1 MREYSIGRSKLFNR
15 NTIVFWGAL
24 IFAITQLA
32 LPIFVSLIDLQL
44 RAVHI
49 ILGISLASLAF
60 PYGKSKEE
68 QTEVSFWDILIIIVI
83 IIANVNT
90 FLKAMQIYMIPG
102 SASTFDLIIGSLLI
116 LVILD
121 TARRSV
127 GWAIPIFVVLLFLY
141 VLIGPMMPGMWKL
154 KGLSWQFVINSVYY
168 SPLGIYGSVTGM
180 SATFIGMFIIFG
192 GLISGAGGGKT
203 FVDIALALT
212 GRYRGGPAKT
222 AVVASALFGSISG
235 SSVANVSVTGTYT
248 IPLMKK
254 LGYNPAFAAGVEAIA
269 STGGGITPPIMSI
282 TAFIMSEFLG
292 IPYLKVIAYA
302 IIPCLLYYTGVFS
315 GVHFETVRHGLV
327 AVPKSEI
334 PSWKSIL
341 KFKSI
346 VSLLIPISVLLYS
359 ISIGRP
365 LIFAGFYASVAVI
378 IVFLLSNLSLSG
390 LKENIIQIG
399 KGLNEGGLGLAKIV
413 PILVAVN
420 ILVNM
425 IGITGLAPKL
435 SGLILEVG
443 RENIFLALLIST
455 IIPFLLGTSLPV
467 VPTYILS
474 ISIIAPA
481 LFRLGVDQIAVH
493 LFFIYWALLG
503 GVTPPVC
510 ITAVVAASIGKT
522 NWIKT
527 AIVAMKLGIVAY
539 IIPYFF
545 VLNPA
550 LLGRG
555 NFLEVLT
562 YSGSAF
568 FGTILISYGFFTW
581 VKRGFLNRVFRVLY
595 LVTGFIIMMPNHIV
609 SAIGA
614 ISVVFV
620 FLCERL
626 IVNKLEIVEKR

>member
-595 LVTGFIIMMPNHIV
+595 LVTGFIIMMPNHIA